1 MAFCTGCGHRLGDV
15 GRFCTNCG
23 RPIPTG
29 TEGTAPRPP
38 ATIPTGPPPSGL
50 PPSGPPPSGPPPAA
64 PPPAYTQPSAPRYP
78 LFVDEA
84 RSAPTAPAVPPLH
97 PAPRPPARGDGP
109 SFLVVALVVVILM
122 LVAVVGGLLM
132 FSGGGDDAAQD
143 PAPSRS
149 PARSESAPPSG
160 SPGGPP
166 STPPPSEGTQDV
178 ARFATVTA
186 PRTARP
192 NLDTRGNQVRY
203 EPSNLVDGVPAT
215 CWRTPG
221 DGTGIEITFE
231 FPQSVELT
239 EVGLINGYAKQAGR
253 LDWYAGNRKIL
264 AVDWVFDDGTV
275 VPQALDRTRD
285 LQSIQI
291 DPVTTTT
298 VRLRLE
304 SVSPPGAG
312 PAARDYTPI
321 SDVALIGA
329 AA

>member
-1 MAFCTGCGHRLGDV
+1 MAFCTGCGHRLGGV

-23 RPIPTG
+23 RPIPSDADPDTD
-29 TEGTAPRPP
+29 TAVRPP
-38 ATIPTGPPPSGL
+38 VTVPT
-50 PPSGPPPSGPPPAA
+50 GPPPSGPPPSVP
-64 PPPAYTQPSAPRYP
+64 PPPAYTQPPAPRYP
-78 LFVDEA
+78 LFVDEVRPSPA
-84 RSAPTAPAVPPLH
+84 EAPAAPQAPP
-97 PAPRPPARGDGP
+97 PAPRPPARDGGP
-109 SFLVVALVVVILM
+109 PFLVGALVVVVLM

-132 FSGGGDDAAQD
+132 LSNSGDDEADD
-143 PAPSRS
+143 PAPSPS
-149 PARSESAPPSG
+149 IAGSESAPPSG
-160 SPGGPP
+160 SPSGPP
-166 STPPPSEGTQDV
+166 DSPPPSEGSQDL

-203 EPSNLVDGVPAT
+203 EPSNMVDGVPST

-231 FPQSVELT
+231 FPQPVELT

-253 LDWYAGNRKIL
+253 LDWYAGNRKVL

-275 VPQALDRTRD
+275 VSQALDKTRD
-285 LQSIQI
+285 LQTTEI
-291 DPVTTTT
+291 DPVVTST

-312 PAARDYTPI
+312 PAARNYTPI
-321 SDVALIGA
+321 SDVALVGA
-329 AA
+329 AATES